1 MSVRDRYPSY
11 LIEAFNNIHHY
22 VNYRGRS
29 YQDLAILQ
37 DSVDEL
43 KLMINTRL
51 IRDFSQIPEVAEM
64 LKIKH

>member
-11 LIEAFNNIHHY
+11 LIEALNNIHHY

-29 YQDLAILQ
+29 YQDLTALQ

-64 LKIKH
+64 LKSKP

>member
-1 MSVRDRYPSY
+1 MSDRDRYPSY
-11 LIEAFNNIHHY
+11 LIESLNNIHHY
-22 VNYRGRS
+22 LNYRGRS
-29 YQDLAILQ
+29 YQDLAALQ

-43 KLMINTRL
+43 KLMIDTRL